1 MKNTPIYSIIT
12 PKYVFL
18 LKAVYKMKSV
28 YHSDLSRFVREGN
41 LPLWVVFRDKGDHP
55 ERFFHDHNYSEIAII
70 TGGEAW
76 HLADE
81 RKAPLSTG
89 DILIIHPGM
98 IHAYAKTGNMSIVN
112 LIFDRSRLTMPML
125 DGYSLALFKKIFP
138 EDNENHLSVEP
149 VMHLEQDDLHTLL
162 TMLEKIDDELKSIQ
176 PGCQLGALALFLE
189 VLVFLSRKYGS
200 DSARQ
205 QARFMIGDALR
216 YMNQHYMEVI
226 KVETLA
232 RKAKMSV
239 RSFTRHFP
247 EAVGC
252 SPIDYLIKIR
262 LQHAM
267 DQLIN
272 TDLSIGEIAIN
283 CGFYD
288 SNYFCK
294 KFRQNF
300 HESPRR
306 FRQKSLAG
314 ERI

>member
-1 MKNTPIYSIIT
+1 
-12 PKYVFL
+12 
-18 LKAVYKMKSV
+18 MKSV
-28 YHSDLSRFVREGN
+28 YHSVISRFVREGN
-41 LPLWVVFRDKGDHP
+41 LPLWVVFRDKGSHP

-70 TGGEAW
+70 TGGKAL
-76 HLADE
+76 HLVNE
-81 RKAPLSTG
+81 RKVPLSCG
-89 DILIIHPGM
+89 DVLLIHPGV
-98 IHAYAKTGNMSIVN
+98 IHAYDETGDMEIVN
-112 LIFDRSRLTMPML
+112 LIFDRSRLSMPML
-125 DGYSLALFKKIFP
+125 DGYSLSLFRKIFP
-138 EDNENHLSVEP
+138 DENETTVYAEP
-149 VMHLEQDDLHTLL
+149 VMHLEMADLDILL
-162 TMLEKIDDELKSIQ
+162 GMLEKIDDELKSIQ
-176 PGCQLGALALFLE
+176 PGCQLGTLALFLE
-189 VLVFLSRKYGS
+189 VLVFLARKGGF

-232 RKAKMSV
+232 RKVKMSV

-247 EAVGC
+247 EATGC
-252 SPIDYLIKIR
+252 TPIEYLIKVR

-300 HESPRR
+300 HESPRC

>member
-1 MKNTPIYSIIT
+1 MKSRTSFFNATVLKKDIT
-12 PKYVFL
+12 RFAPVWGLYILFL
-18 LKAVYKMKSV
+18 LVDFLTGARNDQK
-28 YHSDLSRFVREGN
+28 
-41 LPLWVVFRDKGDHP
+41 
-55 ERFFHDHNYSEIAII
+55 EILA
-70 TGGEAW
+70 AS
-76 HLADE
+76 LADMM
-81 RKAPLSTG
+81 RT
-89 DILIIHPGM
+89 
-98 IHAYAKTGNMSIVN
+98 MSIVN
-112 LIFDRSRLTMPML
+112 LIFDRSRLSMPML

-138 EDNENHLSVEP
+138 VDNDDHISVEP
-149 VMHLEQDDLHTLL
+149 VMHLEQDGLRTLL

-189 VLVFLSRKYGS
+189 VLVFLSRKCGL

-252 SPIDYLIKIR
+252 SPVEYLIKIR

-300 HESPRR
+300 HESPRC
-306 FRQKSLAG
+306 FRQKFLAG